1 MSTKK
6 STKRTKLT
14 SLEKKWI
21 LYDVANSAFT
31 LMVSTLFSIYFG
43 ALFKNDAG
51 LIARFGDKIGSQ
63 QLAYWNYAGTIC
75 TIIVALLGPVLGT
88 IADRHKKRKQLFILT
103 VVLGAGCTLL
113 MGTATGWLYFLI
125 VFVIAKIWYQASL
138 VIYDSMINDVTS
150 DDRSDSVSSY
160 GFAFGYIGSVIP
172 FIVCLVLYLLAHLG
186 KLPFD
191 DMIAMRIS
199 FVITALWWFVF
210 SLPLMKEYR
219 QIHTESEA
227 EAKTNGFAQF
237 LASVRDLAA
246 TNRKALYFVIGF
258 FFYIDGVYTI
268 IGNASAYADSLGL
281 NSVAMLEA
289 LLVTQIVAF
298 PCAILTGRLAKKIGP
313 EKVVMACIL
322 GYTGIA
328 VIAFFLDTEL
338 EFWILCVLVGVFQGG
353 IQALSRSYFARII
366 PKSKSG
372 QYFSIYD
379 IFGKGATAIGGLIL
393 GAVSA
398 VTGRQNMGILPIIGF
413 FVVGAV
419 LFYKSAK
426 TPSSVAPED
435 AAD

>member
-1 MSTKK
+1 MSAKQN
-6 STKRTKLT
+6 TKLT

-51 LIARFGDKIGSQ
+51 LIAKFGDKIGSQ

-75 TIIVALLGPVLGT
+75 TILVALLGPVLGT
-88 IADRHKKRKQLFILT
+88 IADVHRKRKQLFTAT
-103 VVLGAGCTLL
+103 VVIGAAATLL
-113 MGTATGWLYFLI
+113 LGTATDWLFFLI
-125 VFVIAKIWYQASL
+125 IFVIAKIWYQASL
-138 VIYDSMINDVTS
+138 VIYDSMINDVTTDS
-150 DDRSDSVSSY
+150 RSDLVSSY
-160 GFAFGYIGSVIP
+160 GFAYGYIGSVIP
-172 FIVCLVLYLLAHLG
+172 FIVGLVLYLLAHLG

-191 DMIAMRIS
+191 EMVAMRIA
-199 FVITALWWFVF
+199 FVITGIWWLGL
-210 SLPLMKEYR
+210 SLPLMKAYR
-219 QIHTESEA
+219 QIHVESED
-227 EAKTNGFAQF
+227 ESKKNGFVQF
-237 LASVRDLAA
+237 FASIKDLAA
-246 TNRKALYFVIGF
+246 TNKKALYFVIGF

-298 PCAILTGRLAKKIGP
+298 PCAIITGKLSKKIGP
-313 EKVVMACIL
+313 EKIVLACIV

-338 EFWILCVLVGVFQGG
+338 EFWILCVLVGFFQGG

-393 GAVSA
+393 GVVSGI
-398 VTGRQNMGILPIIGF
+398 TGKQNMGILPIIGF
-413 FVVGAV
+413 FVIGF
-419 LFYKSAK
+419 LFFYISTK
-426 TPSSVAPED
+426 TPSSVKPEE